1 MLCKHKC
8 TYLLIAVL
16 SVVCSVPM
24 SFQNQ
29 ADVSAMSAD
38 GQTASC
44 SADSGADVCV
54 SRSAS
59 RTFAVT
65 WSSAVVTSYTVTDTV
80 PVISSQPRV
89 TLSELQP
96 TLSAPVIADMPHD
109 LKTCFENPSAA
120 AMLTSDG
127 SYRTTY
133 GPTQISAQVLS
144 LPRSITNCRNLSRPL
159 TLCYAGRQ
167 VIVPPSCIVLGA
179 EGAKL
184 LLPPQT
190 IVPSKPPPDPVDL
203 SSNSTHTISSTAE
216 LTPSSLS
223 KGGSASE
230 TDRTDSLL
238 LPSSD
243 CKGDPVD
250 EPHTIGT
257 VPGADSLRS
266 TSEAQYSAESANQEA
281 SLDEGQKCATD
292 QFKEVDISKLSDRS
306 LVHIF
311 TFLHVTDLLQV
322 RLVCSRW
329 NTAAHD
335 PSLVKCSL
343 NTRVYTLPYMVI
355 GSKSEGGCDPIG
367 HK

>member
-1 MLCKHKC
+1 MEHC
-8 TYLLIAVL
+8 T
-16 SVVCSVPM
+16 
-24 SFQNQ
+24 
-29 ADVSAMSAD
+29 
-38 GQTASC
+38 
-44 SADSGADVCV
+44 

-80 PVISSQPRV
+80 PVISSPPTSHPRV

-96 TLSAPVIADMPHD
+96 MPSAPVIAEMPHD
-109 LKTCFENPSAA
+109 LKTCFENPSATA
-120 AMLTSDG
+120 VLTSDG

-190 IVPSKPPPDPVDL
+190 IVPNKPLPDSVDL
-203 SSNSTHTISSTAE
+203 SGNSTHNISSTAE
-216 LTPSSLS
+216 LAPASPSKS
-223 KGGSASE
+223 GSASE
-230 TDRTDSLL
+230 TTPSDKTNSLL
-238 LPSSD
+238 PPSSD
-243 CKGDPVD
+243 HKVDPVD
-250 EPHTIGT
+250 EPHTVST
-257 VPGADSLRS
+257 VPVADNLQP

-281 SLDEGQKCATD
+281 SLDERQKCATD
-292 QFKEVDISKLSDRS
+292 QSSEVDISKLSDCS

-311 TFLHVTDLLQV
+311 TFLHVTDLLRV
-322 RLVCSRW
+322 RLVCSQW
-329 NTAAHD
+329 NAAAED
-335 PSLVKCSL
+335 PSLVKCCL
-343 NTRVYTLPYMVI
+343 NFSALSR
-355 GSKSEGGCDPIG
+355 
-367 HK
+367 